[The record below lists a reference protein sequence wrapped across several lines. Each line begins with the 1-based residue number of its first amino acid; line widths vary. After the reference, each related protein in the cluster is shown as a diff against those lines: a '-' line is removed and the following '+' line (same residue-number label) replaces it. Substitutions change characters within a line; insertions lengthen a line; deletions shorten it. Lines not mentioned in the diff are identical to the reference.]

1 MADSEDM
8 ENSEEEVSADEDHD
22 ISYQKWKLLSPEFT
36 SELKSNYLPFCS
48 YFCYDKIKQLICCC
62 FVFEHCWS
70 EIRKMQKRARED
82 SGKMLSAQQSV
93 TSKLAIS
100 NAFKT
105 TWTAFKNSEETRWP
119 ILERVTQ
126 ALSWK

>member
-1 MADSEDM
+1 MADSEEM
-8 ENSEEEVSADEDHD
+8 ENSEEVSANEDHD

-36 SELKSNYLPFCS
+36 SELQSNYLPFCS
-48 YFCYDKIKQLICCC
+48 YFCFDKTKQLIWCC
-62 FVFEHCWS
+62 FVFDHCWS
-70 EIRKMQKRARED
+70 QIRKVQKRARED
-82 SGKMLSAQQSV
+82 SGKMLLAQESV

-105 TWTAFKNSEETRWP
+105 TWTAFKNSEETRLP
-119 ILERVTQ
+119 MSERVTQ